1 LACDHPGVVAG
12 QVWRLDDAAMFAALV
27 TTLALAVG
35 GGGQLH
41 DVPVAVLDT
50 GFDLQHPALAPHVL
64 QGVPGRDFAGSDGDP
79 DDPRRGSGHG
89 TAVAG
94 VLAGVAP
101 NARLVPLR
109 SCWDDDQCYQTIQAR
124 AIDWA
129 VTRAH
134 ARVVSMSWLS
144 GPLEPGLRRAIRRH
158 RDVLFVGIP
167 SGNGVP
173 YDADHEDPEPC
184 DLDAPNVLCVST
196 GCGAFGARTVDVAV
210 PTRGIRTTL
219 NGGGYGTTACATS
232 YAAPEAAG
240 VAAILFGAD
249 PHASA
254 SRVRR
259 AIIAGARR
267 VPAWRGR
274 SVSGGI
280 VDAASALRLLRR
292 AR

>member
-1 LACDHPGVVAG
+1 
-12 QVWRLDDAAMFAALV
+12 MFAALV

-109 SCWDDDQCYQTIQAR
+109 SCWDDDQCWQTIQVR

-129 VTRAH
+129 VKRAG

-144 GPLEPGLRRAIRRH
+144 GPLEPGLRRAIRRYP
-158 RDVLFVGIP
+158 RVLFVAIP
-167 SGNGVP
+167 SGNGTP
-173 YDADHEDPEPC
+173 YDADREDPEPC
-184 DLDAPNVLCVST
+184 NIGAPNVLCVST
-196 GCGAFGARTVDVAV
+196 SSPRDGLDCGAFGARSVDVAV
-210 PTRGIRTTL
+210 PTRDIRTTL
-219 NGGGYGTTACATS
+219 NGGSYGTTACATS

-249 PHASA
+249 PHATA

-259 AIIAGARR
+259 AIIFGARR

-280 VDAASALRLLRR
+280 VDAAAALRRLRH